1 MSLVGVQRAWQQ
13 MAGGG
18 YLNRVG
24 AYQIEKAALEN
35 DNVVTPE
42 EKRFLADHYQPGLS
56 DPQANY
62 IFDQLMTW
70 GDRSVNQEMDA
81 LRLKKQRL
89 GLSTS
94 EYVELAKPILINST
108 DSLEN

>member
-1 MSLVGVQRAWQQ
+1 MSLLGVQRAWQQ

-18 YLNRVG
+18 YLNRMG

-35 DNVVTPE
+35 DNVVTAE
-42 EKRFLADHYQPGLS
+42 EKRFLQDHYQPGMS

-62 IFDQLMTW
+62 IFEQLMNW
-70 GDRSVNQEMDA
+70 GERSIDQEMDA

-89 GLSTS
+89 HLTNS
-94 EYVELAKPILINST
+94 EYVEQAKPLLI
-108 DSLEN
+108 